1 MSQAYFTRCT
11 GAFAYASPIAY
22 ASSINDAIRHS
33 TIENSAIENIAIR
46 NSGSQ
51 SDTYRSGFALGFDR
65 RAISAALF
73 FVALLLCGPLAS
85 LHAQDSTS
93 DSSSARSSSS
103 ASEAN
108 DLDAGQVKPALAL
121 ESSTT
126 NGVVRASNEIRVA
139 KPIIS
144 STGLTQVGLE
154 FGLER
159 VAKGAEPQ
167 TLDEF
172 RALESQQAK
181 VVQKVKQVTVNVQ
194 QGNSQGSGVIISGDG
209 YVLTAAHV
217 AGKPNL
223 DATVVLSNGR
233 RYRAKTLGMNRNV
246 DAGLLKITDEP
257 AEGWPHAS
265 LGESSRLAEG
275 CWCVAVGHPGGWQ
288 EKRGSVVRVGRVL
301 AMLPGTI
308 VTDCSLIGGDSG
320 GPLFDLSGRLI
331 GIHSRIGADVTE
343 NMHVPV
349 DEFTKNFERLVS
361 GEKWGIL
368 PGYEPII
375 GITGDEQDGRAIITK
390 INPGGPAER
399 AGMQVGDVVVRFD
412 GAAIHSFRELKEAVH
427 GCLPGDHVRVEVSR
441 ENKILS
447 RTLVIGLKN

>member
-1 MSQAYFTRCT
+1 MSQAYLTLRK
-11 GAFAYASPIAY
+11 GVFAYASSNAY
-22 ASSINDAIRHS
+22 SIRCISLFRLYRQSIPGALLFFSLIFLLSSPAHLQGQEQGRRPKS
-33 TIENSAIENIAIR
+33 SGATEVQPALAIENSKSNPVV
-46 NSGSQ
+46 G
-51 SDTYRSGFALGFDR
+51 
-65 RAISAALF
+65 
-73 FVALLLCGPLAS
+73 AS
-85 LHAQDSTS
+85 
-93 DSSSARSSSS
+93 
-103 ASEAN
+103 SE
-108 DLDAGQVKPALAL
+108 V
-121 ESSTT
+121 
-126 NGVVRASNEIRVA
+126 RVA

-144 STGLTQVGLE
+144 SAGLTTVGLE
-154 FGLER
+154 LGLER
-159 VAKGAEPQ
+159 IAKGAEPQ
-167 TLDEF
+167 TVEELL
-172 RALESQQAK
+172 ALESQQAK
-181 VVQKVKQVTVNVQ
+181 VAEKVKQVTVNVQ
-194 QGNSQGSGVIISGDG
+194 QGNSQGSGVIISEDG

-223 DATVVLSNGR
+223 DATVVMSNGR

-265 LGESSRLAEG
+265 IGESSRLSEG
-275 CWCVAVGHPGGWQ
+275 SWCVAVGHPGGWQ

-331 GIHSRIGADVTE
+331 GIHSRIGAEVTE

-361 GEKWGIL
+361 GEKWGVL

-375 GITGDEQDGRAIITK
+375 GITGDEQDGRAIVTK
-390 INPGGPAER
+390 VNAGGPAER
-399 AGMQVGDVVVRFD
+399 AGLQVGDVVVRFD
-412 GAAIHSFRELKEAVH
+412 GTAISSFRELREAVH
-427 GCLPGDHVRVEVSR
+427 GCLPGDHVRIEVSR
-441 ENKILS
+441 ENKILA

>member
-1 MSQAYFTRCT
+1 MSQAYLTLRK
-11 GAFAYASPIAY
+11 GVVAYARKNAY
-22 ASSINDAIRHS
+22 SMQSRSFIRLYRHTNGGALLFFALIFVVGILNPVSAQEQGRRPKSSAG
-33 TIENSAIENIAIR
+33 TGEVQPALAIENS
-46 NSGSQ
+46 NSNSVVG
-51 SDTYRSGFALGFDR
+51 
-65 RAISAALF
+65 
-73 FVALLLCGPLAS
+73 AS
-85 LHAQDSTS
+85 S
-93 DSSSARSSSS
+93 
-103 ASEAN
+103 
-108 DLDAGQVKPALAL
+108 
-121 ESSTT
+121 
-126 NGVVRASNEIRVA
+126 EIRVA

-144 STGLTQVGLE
+144 SAGLTQVGLE
-154 FGLER
+154 SGLER
-159 VAKGAEPQ
+159 IVKGAEPQ
-167 TLDEF
+167 SLDELL
-172 RALESQQAK
+172 ALESQQAK
-181 VVQKVKQVTVNVQ
+181 VAEKVKQVTVNVQ
-194 QGNSQGSGVIISGDG
+194 QGNSQGSGVIISEDG

-265 LGESSRLAEG
+265 IGESGRLAEG
-275 CWCVAVGHPGGWQ
+275 SWCVAVGHPGGWQ

-331 GIHSRIGADVTE
+331 GIHSRIGAEVTE

-361 GEKWGIL
+361 GEKWGVL

-375 GITGDEQDGRAIITK
+375 GITGDEQDGRAIVTK
-390 INPGGPAER
+390 VNPGGPAER
-399 AGMQVGDVVVRFD
+399 AGIQVGDVVVRFD
-412 GAAIHSFRELKEAVH
+412 GAAINSFRELKEAVH
-427 GCLPGDHVRVEVSR
+427 GCLPGDHIRIEVSR
-441 ENKILS
+441 ENKVLA

>member
-1 MSQAYFTRCT
+1 MSKAYTTLREGVFANISTDVSAKYYFPIVKRNQLQALGLTLAFVLATICW
-11 GAFAYASPIAY
+11 GARPLAAQEQGRRPK
-22 ASSINDAIRHS
+22 ASSGSEVQPALA
-33 TIENSAIENIAIR
+33 IENSKS
-46 NSGSQ
+46 SGVV
-51 SDTYRSGFALGFDR
+51 
-65 RAISAALF
+65 SAA
-73 FVALLLCGPLAS
+73 
-85 LHAQDSTS
+85 
-93 DSSSARSSSS
+93 SA
-103 ASEAN
+103 
-108 DLDAGQVKPALAL
+108 
-121 ESSTT
+121 
-126 NGVVRASNEIRVA
+126 VRAA

-144 STGLTQVGLE
+144 TSGLTQVSLE

-159 VAKGAEPQ
+159 VVKGLEPQ
-167 TLDEF
+167 TLEEL

-181 VVQKVKQVTVNVQ
+181 VAEKVKQVTVNVQ
-194 QGNSQGSGVIISGDG
+194 QGNSQGSGVIISKDG

-223 DATVVLSNGR
+223 EATVVMSNGR

-257 AEGWPHAS
+257 AEGWPHAAI
-265 LGESSRLAEG
+265 GESNRIAEG
-275 CWCVAVGHPGGWQ
+275 QWCVAIGHPGGWQ

-331 GIHSRIGADVTE
+331 GIHSRIGAEVTE

-349 DEFTKNFERLVS
+349 DEFTRNLERLVS
-361 GEKWGIL
+361 GEKWGVL

-375 GITGDEQDGRAIITK
+375 GITGDEKDGRAIVTK
-390 INPGGPAER
+390 VNPGGPAER
-399 AGMQVGDVVVRFD
+399 AGIQEGDVVVRFD
-412 GAAIHSFRELKEAVH
+412 GSAIKTFQELKEAVH
-427 GCLPGDHVRVEVSR
+427 GCLPGDHVRIELARDEQV
-441 ENKILS
+441 LS